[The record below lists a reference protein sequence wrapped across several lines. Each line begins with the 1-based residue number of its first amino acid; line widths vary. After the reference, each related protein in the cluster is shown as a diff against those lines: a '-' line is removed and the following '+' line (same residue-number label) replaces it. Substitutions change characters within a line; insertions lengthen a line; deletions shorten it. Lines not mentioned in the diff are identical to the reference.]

1 MRKGTESRTGK
12 KAGMT
17 VIGRTDRAA
26 LQRYFAGQGEVLL
39 PMLELIEDAQ
49 ASIDELM
56 SDAARTFVEQLLV
69 LSAIELA
76 GERRPG
82 KARGEVRWH
91 GSQCGRIVLAERKL
105 HVQRPRLRTKG
116 AGGREVRIPAY
127 ERLRAEPRLAA
138 RVRDILVTGVSTRKY
153 GAVLPEMAGT
163 VGISKSSV
171 SRKFIEASEKALSEL
186 MERRLSGIDLLAIYL
201 DGIVVDTHHILAAVG
216 VDATGTKHLLGLSI
230 GASENAAVVKDL
242 LGGLIARGLNPALS
256 YLFVID
262 GSKALRAAIEAV
274 FGGRALVQRCRTHKI
289 RNVTER
295 LPRELARQ
303 VKSVMHAA
311 YRLPEKEGIT
321 KLKQQAK
328 WLSADHPDAAA
339 SLLEGLE
346 ETFTLNRLKLTDS
359 LMRCLTTTNIIENPN
374 GRVRSIT
381 RRVARYRDAQMALRW
396 AATGFLEAEKRF
408 RKIAGHKDLWM
419 LEVAL
424 GRRSEHV
431 DPRTQAA

>member
-1 MRKGTESRTGK
+1 M
-12 KAGMT
+12 
-17 VIGRTDRAA
+17 
-26 LQRYFAGQGEVLL
+26 
-39 PMLELIEDAQ
+39 
-49 ASIDELM
+49 
-56 SDAARTFVEQLLV
+56 
-69 LSAIELA
+69 
-76 GERRPG
+76 
-82 KARGEVRWH
+82 
-91 GSQCGRIVLAERKL
+91 LAERKL
-105 HVQRPRLRTKG
+105 TVRRPRLRTKD
-116 AGGREVRIPAY
+116 AGGHEVPIPAY

-138 RVRDILVTGVSTRKY
+138 RMRDILVTGVSTRQY
-153 GAVLPEMAGT
+153 AAVLPEMAGT
-163 VGISKSSV
+163 VGIAKSSV
-171 SRKFIEASEKALSEL
+171 SRKFIAASEKALSEL
-186 MERRLSGIDLLAIYL
+186 MERRLAGIDLLAIYL

-216 VDATGTKHLLGLSI
+216 VDSTGTKHLLGLSI

-242 LGGLIARGLNPALS
+242 LGGLIERGLNAEAS

-262 GSKALRAAIEAV
+262 GSKALRAAIDAV
-274 FGGRALVQRCRTHKI
+274 FGSRALVQRCRTHKV

-295 LPRELARQ
+295 LPKELARQ

-311 YRLPEKEGIT
+311 YRLPEKEGIA

-346 ETFTLNRLKLTDS
+346 ETFTVNRLKLTDA

-396 AATGFLEAEKRF
+396 SATGFLEAEKRF

-424 GRRSEHV
+424 GRRREPV
-431 DPRTQAA
+431 DRSTQAA